1 MGVGYKKN
9 FHVPPLLRRASD
21 CIAPSQAARKPPE
34 NRRNRR
40 NLTSMS
46 GYGLIELSLMT
57 SGTGGRASLHRHAV

>member
-21 CIAPSQAARKPPE
+21 CVAPSQAVQKLPE
-34 NRRNRR
+34 TRRNKR